1 MKTKR
6 LIKTA
11 IVLIVIMTVMA
22 IMDPTVYAETKPTMN
37 LLEIKPSSEL
47 VNIGNSRALK
57 IEINVEE
64 LRQIKIAK
72 KKALEEKKRIEEEQR
87 RIEEEQ
93 RRIEEEK
100 RKAEEA
106 RRIVYD
112 GMNMEQL
119 SNKLNRSLHS
129 DLSGKGEIFAR
140 LSIEY
145 NVDPYLAVAISMHE
159 TGCKWNCSRLV
170 KSCNNVG
177 GMKGSP
183 GCGGGAY
190 AAFPT
195 LDEGIRAFISNISR
209 NYASKGLTTPES
221 MGPKYAGSSTWP
233 SQVRS
238 YMNEIKAK

>member
-22 IMDPTVYAETKPTMN
+22 IMDPTVYAETKPTMS

-87 RIEEEQ
+87 K
-93 RRIEEEK
+93 IEEEK

-106 RRIVYD
+106 RKIVYD
-112 GMNMEQL
+112 GMNIQEL
-119 SNKLNRSLHS
+119 SDKLNRTLNS
-129 DLSGKGEIFAR
+129 DLSGKGELFAR
-140 LSIEY
+140 LSVEY

-170 KSCNNVG
+170 KTCNNVG

-221 MGPKYAGSSTWP
+221 MGPKYAGSATWP

>member
-1 MKTKR
+1 MKTTR
-6 LIKTA
+6 LVKTI
-11 IVLIVIMTVMA
+11 IVLITIVTVMA
-22 IMDPTVYAETKPTMN
+22 MTEPTVHAEPISTKNM
-37 LLEIKPSSEL
+37 LKVKPSSEL
-47 VNIGNSRALK
+47 ANIGNSNTLK

-87 RIEEEQ
+87 RIEEE
-93 RRIEEEK
+93 K

-112 GMNMEQL
+112 GMNMEQW

-177 GMKGSP
+177 GMKGRP

-190 AAFPT
+190 ASFPS

-209 NYASKGLTTPES
+209 NYASRGLTNPED
-221 MGPKYAGSSTWP
+221 MGPKYAGSPTWAAN
-233 SQVRS
+233 VRS

>member
-1 MKTKR
+1 MKTTR
-6 LIKTA
+6 LIKA
-11 IVLIVIMTVMA
+11 INTLIIMVTVMA
-22 IMDPTVYAETKPTMN
+22 TCHPTVVNAEFNTN
-37 LLEIKPSSEL
+37 NIQLLEIKPSSAFINAKKSS
-47 VNIGNSRALK
+47 VLK
-57 IEINVEE
+57 LEINTEE
-64 LRQIKIAK
+64 LKKIRLARK
-72 KKALEEKKRIEEEQR
+72 QAEEEQR
-87 RIEEEQ
+87 RIEEE
-93 RRIEEEK
+93 R

-106 RRIVYD
+106 SKVVYD
-112 GMNMEQL
+112 GMTLEEL
-119 SNKLNRSLHS
+119 SNKLNRSLNS
-129 DLSGKGEIFAR
+129 TLSGKGEIFAR

-190 AAFPT
+190 ASFPT

-209 NYASKGLTTPES
+209 NYSSKGLTTPEA
-221 MGPKYAGSSTWP
+221 MGPKYAGSQEWP
-233 SQVRS
+233 SKVRS

>member
-1 MKTKR
+1 MKTTR
-6 LIKTA
+6 LVKTI
-11 IVLIVIMTVMA
+11 IVLILITTVLA
-22 IMDPTVYAETKPTMN
+22 LTEPTVHAENQTPVK
-37 LLEIKPSSEL
+37 LLKIKPSSEL
-47 VNIGNSRALK
+47 ANIGNSDILK

-64 LRQIKIAK
+64 LRQIRIAK
-72 KKALEEKKRIEEEQR
+72 KKAEEEKK

-106 RRIVYD
+106 KRIVYD
-112 GMNMEQL
+112 GMNIQEL
-119 SNKLNRSLHS
+119 TDKLNRSLHS
-129 DLSGKGEIFAR
+129 NLSGKGEIFAR

-190 AAFPT
+190 ASFPT

-221 MGPKYAGSSTWP
+221 MGPKYAGSQTWAT
-233 SQVRS
+233 QVRA

>member
-1 MKTKR
+1 MKTTR
-6 LIKTA
+6 LIK
-11 IVLIVIMTVMA
+11 IVNTLIVIVTVMA
-22 IMDPTVYAETKPTMN
+22 TCHPTVVNAFNTNNAE
-37 LLEIKPSSEL
+37 LLEIKPSSAL
-47 VNIGNSRALK
+47 ITAKKSSTLK
-57 IEINVEE
+57 IEIDVEE
-64 LRQIKIAK
+64 LKKIR
-72 KKALEEKKRIEEEQR
+72 LERKRAEEEQR
-87 RIEEEQ
+87 RIEEE
-93 RRIEEEK
+93 R

-106 RRIVYD
+106 SKIVYD
-112 GMNMEQL
+112 GMTLEEL
-119 SNKLNRSLHS
+119 SNKLNRSLNS
-129 DLSGKGEIFAR
+129 DLGGKGELFAK

-190 AAFPT
+190 ASFAT

-209 NYASKGLTTPES
+209 NYASKGLTTPET
-221 MGPKYAGSSTWP
+221 MGPKYAGSQEWP
-233 SQVRS
+233 SKVRS